1 MICKIDGIRYDTES
15 REFRTLVED
24 HIEETY
30 TECDY
35 DDMLDDVYD
44 EVEIG
49 DSRFQP
55 SDILKELDPIG
66 YRVGFTDEK
75 DEVVCSIIDAP
86 EEFIDEM
93 NGEIEEE

>member
-1 MICKIDGIRYDTES
+1 MICKIEGIRYDTES
-15 REFRTLVED
+15 REFRILVED

-55 SDILKELDPIG
+55 SEILKELDPIG
-66 YRVGFTDEK
+66 YSVGFSDDKE
-75 DEVVCSIIDAP
+75 EMVCSIIHDP
-86 EEFIDEM
+86 KSSSM
-93 NGEIEEE
+93 R